1 MLIKLALNGKEI
13 NLTSDNM
20 TIKSTNFN
28 VDKDGNVILTDDS
41 SSSTYT
47 SFKVSNSNGNRYTI
61 LKPWMF
67 DIMNVEHGHSIQTEV
82 TNNVSKID
90 LKHSSGSNISIQI
103 TPDGSSITVGRSG
116 QYTYILEDEI
126 RSQKVTQTSLESIK
140 KNISIYNENALKTI
154 LNSDIYTY
162 NLKSEKD
169 TDSKH
174 IGFVIGDKYRT
185 PKEIINNEGNAV
197 ELYSAI
203 GILWKAVQEL
213 STRVE
218 QLEKEARDE

>member
-1 MLIKLALNGKEI
+1 MI
-13 NLTSDNM
+13 
-20 TIKSTNFN
+20 IKSTNFN
-28 VDKDGNVILTDDS
+28 VDK
-41 SSSTYT
+41 
-47 SFKVSNSNGNRYTI
+47 NG
-61 LKPWMF
+61 
-67 DIMNVEHGHSIQTEV
+67 DITCNGANMN
-82 TNNVSKID
+82 N
-90 LKHSSGSNISIQI
+90 IQI
-103 TPDGSSITVGRSG
+103 NGGNI
-116 QYTYILEDEI
+116 ILEDSSGIGNEFQITSTAYRLTAGSSMFKISGKSASSQEFIHLDISESSEPNIIVSNNNNRSVIKGSEI
-126 RSQKVTQTSLESIK
+126 RTPKLTQTSLESIK
-140 KNISIYNENALKTI
+140 KNISIYNENALETI

-174 IGFVIGDKYRT
+174 IGFVIGEKYRT

-213 STRVE
+213 SARVE